1 MAFLSMLIIK
11 EEFEVVPAN
20 QVVCTE
26 TGGNG
31 LNVMATRSTYL
42 FSPTLGPI
50 CSCFFFFEWTHL

>member
-20 QVVCTE
+20 QVVSTE

-42 FSPTLGPI
+42 PTLGPI
-50 CSCFFFFEWTHL
+50 CSFFFFFLNGPIL